1 MLFRPGID
9 EYIMTNERRVVR
21 VRHHWIELAKVISQV
36 ITIILLLMGFNWL
49 LSHIGQSVYVLMTI
63 VWWMEIGAILYLV
76 YHCLEWYTTVLIVT
90 DKRFMRLGGVFKI
103 KNDMMPISK
112 VTDMTQEN
120 PLLGRILGYG
130 TLRIE
135 SAGQMQSLEYLRYVP
150 KVKQVFHAI
159 TTLVFDELGQPRK
172 LPSGNPGRKIR
183 ASDQTQELPALDD
196 EQSYWPNQN

>member
-1 MLFRPGID
+1 MLFRPGTD
-9 EYIMTNERRVVR
+9 EYIMKNERRVVR
-21 VRHHWIELAKVISQV
+21 VRHHWIELAKVISQCV
-36 ITIILLLMGFNWL
+36 AIILLLMGFNWL
-49 LSHIGQSVYVLMTI
+49 LSHIGHSVYVLMTI
-63 VWWMEIGAILYLV
+63 VWWMEIGTLCYLG
-76 YHCLEWYTTVLIVT
+76 YHMLEWYTTVLIVT

-120 PLLGRILGYG
+120 PLLGRVLGYG

-135 SAGQMQSLEYLRYVP
+135 SAGQMQSLEFLRYIP
-150 KVKQVFHAI
+150 KVKRVFLAV

-196 EQSYWPNQN
+196 EQSYWPSED